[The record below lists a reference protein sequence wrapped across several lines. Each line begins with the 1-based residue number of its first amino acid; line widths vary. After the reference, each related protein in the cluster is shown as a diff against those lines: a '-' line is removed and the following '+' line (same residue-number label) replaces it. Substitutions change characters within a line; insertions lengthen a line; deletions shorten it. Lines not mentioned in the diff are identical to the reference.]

1 MVSTLGT
8 KAFGSKGI
16 SMFKIQKQLKK
27 QLKITSFFPFW
38 EKSIENLIQIV

>member
-16 SMFKIQKQLKK
+16 SMFKIQKQLK
-27 QLKITSFFPFW
+27 ITSFFHFL
-38 EKSIENLIQIV
+38 EISIENSVRIV

>member
-16 SMFKIQKQLKK
+16 SMFKIQKQLK
-27 QLKITSFFPFW
+27 ITSFFPFW